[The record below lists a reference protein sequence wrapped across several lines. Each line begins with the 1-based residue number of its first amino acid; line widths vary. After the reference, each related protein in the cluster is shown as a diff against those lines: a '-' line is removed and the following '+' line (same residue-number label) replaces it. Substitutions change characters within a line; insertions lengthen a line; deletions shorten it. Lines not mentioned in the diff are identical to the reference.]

1 MGSTVSWSARLR
13 IERFVW
19 TLDSLLYDLPWHS
32 RIEKRREVRQNL
44 IAAASVV
51 GAGKA
56 LRQLGSSTQL
66 AREYLN
72 AEFGDRPRHS
82 WMAAGLFG
90 ATALLV
96 ATSLWAEAALAFGDG
111 IRAAHP
117 DATGSYTWDGIA
129 YLQNDVTYT
138 LTNGQGSYVG
148 GGFTSLFWLLWMAGI
163 ILVGRL
169 WRIAARRRRSGAR
182 TLA

>member
-1 MGSTVSWSARLR
+1 
-13 IERFVW
+13 
-19 TLDSLLYDLPWHS
+19 
-32 RIEKRREVRQNL
+32 
-44 IAAASVV
+44 
-51 GAGKA
+51 
-56 LRQLGSSTQL
+56 
-66 AREYLN
+66 
-72 AEFGDRPRHS
+72 
-82 WMAAGLFG
+82 MAAGLFG

-111 IRAAHP
+111 IRAVQP

-138 LTNGQGSYVG
+138 LTNGHGSYVG
-148 GGFTSLFWLLWMAGI
+148 GGFTPLFWLLWIAGI